1 MILKARPILHSS
13 SNELTSIA
21 SLTCP
26 IQASASSVVPAQPAV
41 KQSQILVVDDE
52 KITRMRLCRLLS
64 KHGYNVLDASGG
76 REALRILQTK
86 SVDLVVLDIFMP
98 EMDGFRTIRMLRLM
112 YDRSELPVVMMTS
125 CEGREQVVAAFDSG
139 CNDYIGKP
147 IDEQV
152 AVARIKNQLLV
163 KEALL
168 RVRESEERY
177 ALATRGTNDGMWDW
191 NLVTGE
197 LYLSQRWLTMVN
209 MESANWQPKGADW
222 MELIH
227 HEDKKRVLSDLE
239 SHLSGQTRHFE
250 SELRMRDGDDR
261 YRWMLCRG
269 LAVRDKSGQACRIAG
284 SLTDITEGKV
294 ADALTGLPNRI
305 LFRDRVARC
314 VEQFERYP
322 QKMFAVIYMDV
333 DDFKLINDHYGHDAG
348 DEFLVSLAQR
358 LESSLRKSDAVLAR
372 LGGDEFAILIENIT
386 SIEGAMR
393 IAERLQE
400 KMEAPFRIADREIF
414 TRGSMGLAFSTAGCD
429 SLSAEL
435 LLRQADAAMYHAK
448 RQSDTKICVF
458 REQMHE
464 ENAIRLELG
473 GDLRVAIEH
482 DELSLHFQP
491 IVSVEDRSTVG
502 FEALVRWEH
511 PVHGNVPPGKF
522 IPIAE
527 SNGLIVEIGTWVLR
541 QACRQA
547 MHWKNSLHKDV
558 LMSVN
563 VSICQL
569 TSQSFVDVVREVL
582 NETGLPPQLLKLE
595 VTESLLMQNPDN
607 TIELLNQLRTTGI
620 TIGIDDFGTGYS
632 SLAYLHQMPL
642 DILKIDRSFV
652 SRMHESEKH
661 IAIIRSIVALAN
673 SLQLAIVA
681 EGVETADQLK
691 QLGEL
696 GAQMVQGY
704 YFSPP
709 KSAAEA
715 ECLIEQ
721 VW

>member
-1 MILKARPILHSS
+1 M
-13 SNELTSIA
+13 
-21 SLTCP
+21 
-26 IQASASSVVPAQPAV
+26 
-41 KQSQILVVDDE
+41 DDE
-52 KITRMRLCRLLS
+52 RITRMRLCRLLS
-64 KHGYNVLDASGG
+64 KQGYSVLEASSG
-76 REALRILQTK
+76 REALRIIQ
-86 SVDLVVLDIFMP
+86 SEPVDLVVLDIFMP

-112 YDRSELPVVMMTS
+112 LDRSELPVVMMTS

-152 AVARIKNQLLV
+152 AIARIKNQLLV

-191 NLVTGE
+191 NLLTGE
-197 LYLSQRWLTMVN
+197 LYLSHRWLAMVN
-209 MESANWQPKGADW
+209 MESADWKPNGADW

-227 HEDKKRVLSDLE
+227 HEDKRRVLSDLE
-239 SHLSGQTRHFE
+239 AHLCGQTQHFE

-305 LFRDRVARC
+305 LFRDRVSRC

-322 QKMFAVIYMDV
+322 HKMFAVIYMDV

-348 DEFLVSLAQR
+348 DEFLVSLARR

-372 LGGDEFAILIENIT
+372 LGGDEFAILIENIS

-400 KMEAPFRIADREIF
+400 KMAAPFQIADREIF

-435 LLRQADAAMYHAK
+435 LLSQADAAMYHAK
-448 RQSDTKICVF
+448 RKSDNKICVF
-458 REQMHE
+458 RDQMHA
-464 ENAIRLELG
+464 ENAVRLELG
-473 GDLRVAIEH
+473 GDLRLAIEH

-491 IVSVEDRSTVG
+491 IVSVENRETVG

-527 SNGLIVEIGTWVLR
+527 SNGLIVEIGTWVLSER
-541 QACRQA
+541 ASRPCFGEP
-547 MHWKNSLHKDV
+547 
-558 LMSVN
+558 
-563 VSICQL
+563 SI
-569 TSQSFVDVVREVL
+569 
-582 NETGLPPQLLKLE
+582 GK
-595 VTESLLMQNPDN
+595 M
-607 TIELLNQLRTTGI
+607 
-620 TIGIDDFGTGYS
+620 Y
-632 SLAYLHQMPL
+632 
-642 DILKIDRSFV
+642 
-652 SRMHESEKH
+652 
-661 IAIIRSIVALAN
+661 
-673 SLQLAIVA
+673 
-681 EGVETADQLK
+681 
-691 QLGEL
+691 
-696 GAQMVQGY
+696 
-704 YFSPP
+704 
-709 KSAAEA
+709 
-715 ECLIEQ
+715 
-721 VW
+721 